1 MEKEVRERQER
12 QEKINQHKV
21 EKALELKEKAEIK
34 KQVKRVM
41 SAEISRQVNQFNR
54 DRVSQ

>member
-1 MEKEVRERQER
+1 MEKEVIERQER
-12 QEKINQHKV
+12 QEKINQHKA